1 MRLTLLIPTLF
12 LVIKSPGQSPNGQFI
27 KDKQKGCLVWVAS
40 YNPSDSL
47 TISWDGNCNDMKADG
62 YGTMKWYIKNI
73 EVAKFIGNVQKGNQ
87 NGEGK
92 FIFPN
97 GMVQQGHFVDGI
109 LNGHEKI
116 IFPDTTKK
124 IEGNFYDGEILNLD
138 TQYLPKLQRNI
149 ITKNDSTDMYVNDR
163 NQKELFYYVLVP
175 PQKIKAVLVLLA
187 GTWDRAEYVLSN
199 NKALVQL
206 AYDNGFAVLVPS
218 INQRLTLNNEVLTF
232 FNTVFSQAIDKYKLP
247 REKFVLGGFSM
258 GGLFSLRYA
267 ELAYEDCTKTSI
279 NPIAVY
285 SVDGPTDLENMYHA
299 EERAL
304 QDGPNKT
311 EASYALN
318 EFKRNMGGGPDTFRK
333 KYIYYSAF
341 SKAEKD
347 GGNAKY
353 LKSIPIRIY
362 NDVDVNWWLTNRNTD
377 LYDMNALDQSA
388 LINFLHRNGNEKAE
402 FINAFGKGYRIDGTR
417 HPHSWSIVEP
427 NDCIKWLLRC
437 VE

>member
-1 MRLTLLIPTLF
+1 MRLIILILTF
-12 LVIKSPGQSPNGQFI
+12 LGGLKTFGQNSNGQFI
-27 KDKQKGCLVWVAS
+27 KDKLKGCLIWVAS

-47 TISWDGNCNDMKADG
+47 TISWDGNCKDMKADG

-73 EVAKFIGNVQKGNQ
+73 EVAKYIGNVQKGNQ
-87 NGEGK
+87 NGDGK

-97 GMVQQGHFVDGI
+97 GMIQQGHFVDGN
-109 LNGHEKI
+109 LNGYGKI
-116 IFPDTTKK
+116 TYPDKTKK
-124 IEGNFYDGEILNLD
+124 IEGNFHDGEILNLD
-138 TQYLPKLQRNI
+138 TQYLQKLQRNI
-149 ITKNDSTDMYVNDR
+149 ISKNDSTDMYVNDR

-206 AYDNGFAVLVPS
+206 AYKNGFAVLVPS
-218 INQRLTLNNEVLTF
+218 INQRLTLNKEVLDF
-232 FNTVFSQAIDKYKLP
+232 LNTVFSQAIDKYKLP

-258 GGLFSLRYA
+258 GGLFSLRYT
-267 ELAYEDCTKTSI
+267 ELAYEDSTKTSI
-279 NPIAVY
+279 KPIATY

-304 QDGPNKT
+304 QNSSNKT
-311 EASYALN
+311 EANYALN
-318 EFKRNMGGGPDTFRK
+318 EFKRNMGGVPDNVRK
-333 KYIYYSAF
+333 NYIYF
-341 SKAEKD
+341 STFSNAEKD

-353 LKSIPIRIY
+353 LKTIPVRIY
-362 NDVDVNWWLTNRNTD
+362 NDVDVNWWLTNRNIN

-402 FINAFGKGYRIDGTR
+402 FINAFGKGYRLEGTR
-417 HPHSWSIVEP
+417 HPHSWSIVDP
-427 NDCIKWLLRC
+427 NDCIKWLMKL
-437 VE
+437 VK